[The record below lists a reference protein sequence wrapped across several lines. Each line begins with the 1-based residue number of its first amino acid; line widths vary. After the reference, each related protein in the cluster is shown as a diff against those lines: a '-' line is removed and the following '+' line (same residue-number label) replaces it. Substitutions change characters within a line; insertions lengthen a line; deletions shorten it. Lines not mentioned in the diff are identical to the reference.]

1 MMASSMASNLI
12 RNYGWLGSLR
22 LGRDWAATR
31 LSMPQARLVRRPV
44 YIRGRHWMQI
54 GAGLVTGPGLRLDA
68 FPTNPEG
75 GPVLRIGRD
84 VQVNDY
90 VHIGAVHSVT
100 IGDRVLIASKVFI
113 TDHNHGSTK
122 GPAPHDS
129 PAVPPAERPL
139 SFAPVVI
146 EDDVWIGEFVSV
158 LPGVRIG
165 KGAIVG
171 TMSVVTR
178 DVPAYTIVAGS
189 PARVV
194 KRFDFE
200 ISMWV
205 KA

>member
-1 MMASSMASNLI
+1 MPSLLQT
-12 RNYGWLGSLR
+12 YGFAGGAR
-22 LGRDWAATR
+22 LLRDWLATR
-31 LSMPQARLVRRPV
+31 LTMRGARLVRRPL
-44 YIRGRHWMQI
+44 YIRGRRWMEI
-54 GAGLVTGPGLRLDA
+54 GPGLITGPGLRLDA
-68 FPTNPEG
+68 FPIAPDR

-113 TDHNHGSTK
+113 TDHSHGATK
-122 GPAPHDS
+122 GPAPHAS
-129 PAVPPAERPL
+129 PTLAPIARPL

-158 LPGVRIG
+158 LPGVRVG

-178 DVPAYTIVAGS
+178 DVPPYTMVAGS
-189 PARVV
+189 PARAV

-200 ISMWV
+200 SSTWETV
-205 KA
+205 